1 VNLPPA
7 DDPRWGAVAATAELP
22 ATGYPNEPDPP
33 IDGVARPLA
42 VRSASRSAGGRRS
55 RRALVLALW
64 VLLGIGLWVWWR
76 NTPTGSVDGP
86 PAALTE
92 AGRITGILA
101 GYLLLVQVLLMSRV
115 GLLERKVAANDL
127 VSWHRDL
134 GAVLVTLVTA
144 HVVLIT
150 LGYARVDGLSVLR
163 ELWQLTTYEDMISAF
178 VATGIL
184 IGVGLLAVRA
194 VRAALPYEIWHALHL
209 ASYAVL
215 LLSYGHLFAL
225 GRDLSEPGL
234 GPRFWV
240 GLYVAVLACLLWGR
254 VLAPWRLN
262 ARHRLRV
269 AAVIPESA
277 DTYSIY
283 VHGRRLHE
291 LEAKAGQFFR
301 WRFLDR
307 GLWSQAHPFS
317 LSAAPNK
324 EWLRL
329 TIKAVG
335 GHTERLRDL
344 RPGAHVLVTGPSGVF
359 TAEHRLRHRALLIA
373 GGSGIAPIR
382 AILEDLP
389 PGTIVIYRASSVA
402 DLIFRSELDH
412 LAEARGADVMYVIGA
427 RDDPGPR
434 SVISP
439 AWLRRSVPDIHRRD
453 VYLCGPEGLVRSAQ
467 AALRGL
473 RVPRKQV
480 HVDPFE
486 F

>member
-1 VNLPPA
+1 MFWAL
-7 DDPRWGAVAATAELP
+7 
-22 ATGYPNEPDPP
+22 
-33 IDGVARPLA
+33 LA
-42 VRSASRSAGGRRS
+42 VSM
-55 RRALVLALW
+55 W
-64 VLLGIGLWVWWR
+64 FWWR
-76 NTPTGSVDGP
+76 DTPGGAVDGP

-92 AGRITGILA
+92 AGRITGLLG
-101 GYLLLVQVLLMSRV
+101 GYLLLAQVLLMSRV
-115 GLLERKVAANDL
+115 GPLERKVAANDI
-127 VSWHRDL
+127 VGWHRDL
-134 GAVLVTLVTA
+134 GGVLVVVVVA
-144 HVVLIT
+144 HVVLT
-150 LGYARVDGLSVLR
+150 TVGYARLDGLSVLR

-184 IGVGLLAVRA
+184 VGVGLLAVRA
-194 VRAALPYEIWHALHL
+194 VREALPYEAWHVLHL
-209 ASYAVL
+209 VSYAVL

-225 GRDLSEPGL
+225 GRELSAPGL
-234 GPRFWV
+234 GRSFWTA
-240 GLYVAVLACLLWGR
+240 LYVVVIACLAWGR

-269 AAVIPESA
+269 AAVVPESA
-277 DTYSIY
+277 DTFSIY
-283 VHGRRLHE
+283 VHGRRLDE

-307 GLWSQAHPFS
+307 GVWAQAHPFS
-317 LSAAPNK
+317 LSAAPNG

-335 GHTERLRDL
+335 DHTRRLRAL
-344 RPGAHVLVTGPSGVF
+344 RPGARVLVTGPSGVF
-359 TAEHRLRHRALLIA
+359 TAEHRVRHRALLIA

-389 PGTIVIYRASSVA
+389 PGAVVVYRASRAA
-402 DLIFRSELDH
+402 DLIFRGELEH
-412 LAEARGADVMYVIGA
+412 LAEARGASVVYVIGA

-439 AWLRRSVPDIHRRD
+439 HGLRRLVPDIHRRD

-467 AALRGL
+467 SALRTL
-473 RVPRKQV
+473 RVSRRQI

-486 F
+486 L